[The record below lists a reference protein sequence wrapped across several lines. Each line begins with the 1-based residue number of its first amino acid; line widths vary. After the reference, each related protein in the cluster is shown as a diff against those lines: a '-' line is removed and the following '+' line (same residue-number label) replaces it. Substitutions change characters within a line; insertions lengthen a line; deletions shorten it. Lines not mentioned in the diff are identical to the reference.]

1 MTTDPPEPK
10 PRRKWH
16 FYKWL
21 VLLIV
26 ATFAYAQWR
35 AHTFNSALK
44 QAEALHWQVGYTDPF
59 EMIRADWKVAF
70 KKATWT
76 DGVTELIIPTGEQFQ
91 QHIDITYRLNPK
103 KLEIGDAQALRDLS
117 ALNYLTRL
125 DGFSVW
131 EGANLTDVE
140 ALKNFTALKAIALH
154 DCTALR
160 NMNAFRFLASLERV
174 DLGGCTG
181 LTNVDALQ
189 NLTTLT
195 VIGLTGCT
203 ALTNADALKNLPAL
217 KSVDFRG
224 CTGLTNVDALKG
236 LATVKVV
243 RLYGCTGLT
252 KESIAALQAA
262 LPNANILSE

>member
-1 MTTDPPEPK
+1 MTADTPEPP

-16 FYKWL
+16 LARWF
-21 VLLIV
+21 VVFV
-26 ATFAYAQWR
+26 AAMLGYSGWRSYA
-35 AHTFNSALK
+35 FNSALK

-59 EMIRADWKVAF
+59 EMIRADWKAAF

-76 DGVTELIIPTGEQFQ
+76 DGVTEVIIPTGEQFQ
-91 QHIDITYRLNPK
+91 QHLDIIYRLNPK
-103 KLEIGDAQALRDLS
+103 KLEIGDAQALHDLS
-117 ALNYLTRL
+117 ALKGLTRL

-154 DCTALR
+154 DCTALK
-160 NMNAFRFLASLERV
+160 NMDAFKSLMSLERV
-174 DLGGCTG
+174 DLSGCTG
-181 LTNVDALQ
+181 LANVDAIK

-195 VIGLTGCT
+195 VVGLTGCT
-203 ALTNADALKNLPAL
+203 ALTNADAFKNLPAL

-224 CTGLTNVDALKG
+224 CTGLRNVDALKS
-236 LATVKVV
+236 LTSLKVV

-252 KESIAALQAA
+252 KESIAALEAA
-262 LPNANILSE
+262 LPNTNILSE